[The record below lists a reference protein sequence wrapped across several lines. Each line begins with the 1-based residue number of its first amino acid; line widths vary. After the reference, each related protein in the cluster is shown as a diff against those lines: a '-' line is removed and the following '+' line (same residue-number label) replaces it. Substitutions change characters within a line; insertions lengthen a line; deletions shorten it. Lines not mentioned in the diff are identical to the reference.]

1 MIHPSLLK
9 KQRIVLAV
17 LAGLIVVTIVVA
29 TGLGY
34 SSLSYDRL
42 LPTLLGQGTFKEEF
56 VLFDI
61 RLPRIV
67 ITVLAGMALALSG
80 SILQGIT
87 RNDLAEPGII
97 GINSGAGVA
106 IAVYFLFFP
115 IEPGTFI
122 YLLPVVAFLGAVLTT
137 VLLYLFSYKRHVGLQ
152 PIRLVLVGVGFSLA
166 LSGVMIVLI
175 SSADRQKVDFIAKWL
190 AGNIWG
196 TDWPFILALLPW
208 LVILIPFT
216 LYKANRL
223 NILGL
228 SEPVAVGVGIRIE
241 KERIQLLIA
250 SVALAASAVSVTGGI
265 AFIGLMA
272 PHIAKRLVGPRNQ
285 LFIPVSILI
294 GGWLLL
300 TADTIGRNITTA
312 EGIPAGI
319 IVSLIG
325 APYFIYLLMRR
336 DGSAAS

>member
-9 KQRIVLAV
+9 KQRIVLAM
-17 LAGLIVVTIVVA
+17 LAGLILVTIVVA

-42 LPTLLGQGTFKEEF
+42 LPTILGQGTFKEEF

-61 RLPRIV
+61 RLPRII

-115 IEPGTFI
+115 IEAGSFI

-175 SSADRQKVDFIAKWL
+175 SSAERQKVDFIAKWL
-190 AGNIWG
+190 AGSIWG
-196 TDWPFILALLPW
+196 ADWPFILALLPW

-241 KERIQLLIA
+241 KERIQLLVA

-272 PHIAKRLVGPRNQ
+272 PHIAKALVGPRNQ

-325 APYFIYLLMRR
+325 APYFIYLLMRK
-336 DGSAAS
+336 